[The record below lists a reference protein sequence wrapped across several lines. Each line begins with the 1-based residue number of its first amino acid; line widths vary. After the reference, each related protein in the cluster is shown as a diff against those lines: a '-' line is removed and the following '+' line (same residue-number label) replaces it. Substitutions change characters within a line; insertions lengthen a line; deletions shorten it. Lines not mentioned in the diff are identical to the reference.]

1 MPCMW
6 SYPQIPEES
15 IKSLELELHTLS
27 GVRKGQRNELAY
39 FREAVN
45 LLTSEPFLQPH
56 KVLCV
61 WLAGWLT
68 S

>member
-6 SYPQIPEES
+6 SYPQIPEKS

-45 LLTSEPFLQPH
+45 LYFRAISPAPQFCLF
-56 KVLCV
+56 
-61 WLAGWLT
+61 GWLVG
-68 S
+68 